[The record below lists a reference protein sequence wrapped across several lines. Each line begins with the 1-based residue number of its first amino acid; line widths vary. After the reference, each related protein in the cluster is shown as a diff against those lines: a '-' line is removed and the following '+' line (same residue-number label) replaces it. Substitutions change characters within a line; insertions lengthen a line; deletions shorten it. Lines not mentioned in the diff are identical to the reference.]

1 MREKLFVGQKVRRL
15 RIERGWKLEA
25 CAVKV
30 GVSPSYLSQ
39 IETNQRPVTERVLV
53 SLMEIFETG
62 AAAFDAGDDKRLV
75 ADLREA
81 TLDAAM
87 GHAPAPLSEIR
98 QVAIASPTL
107 AQQFLSLHRAY
118 RQLEQRLAAVDQALA
133 LDESSAVSAPL
144 PYEEV
149 RDYFH
154 YKDNYIHALDTA
166 AEAAAGLMAAE
177 GSPEQRFE
185 RWLAER
191 HGIRVNWSQ
200 DPDSG
205 VLRRYDAAARTVH
218 IDAVQPSSSRA
229 FQLAYQIASLEFG
242 ALIEAELAAAGLR
255 GPDAAAVCRVGLT
268 NYAAGAL
275 MMPYSRFQAAAQAT
289 RHDLERLQQ
298 HFQASLEQVCHRLSN
313 LQRPGQRGTPF
324 YFVRIDI
331 AGNITKRHSAT
342 PLQFARFGGAC
353 PLWNVHE
360 AFSRPGEFLTQVA
373 ETPDG
378 VRHLGIAISVVKRSG
393 SFDQPPRKYALGL
406 GCEIH
411 HAHKVIYADGLDL
424 AGRATP
430 IGISCRIC
438 ERDDCRQRAFPALD
452 RSLRVPVDMREI
464 VPYRLESEPA
474 RTAGQPAGPQ

>member
-15 RIERGWKLEA
+15 RTERGWKLEA
-25 CAVKV
+25 CAARV

-53 SLMEIFETG
+53 SLMQIFETD
-62 AAAFDAGDDKRLV
+62 AAAFDAGADKRLV

-81 TLDAAM
+81 TLDAAL
-87 GHAPAPLSEIR
+87 GQAPAPLSEIR

-107 AQQFLSLHRAY
+107 ARQFLSLHRAY
-118 RQLEQRLAAVDQALA
+118 RRLEQRLAALDEAIA

-166 AEAAAGLMAAE
+166 AEAVAELMHTGADA
-177 GSPEQRFE
+177 PEARFE
-185 RWLAER
+185 RRLAER
-191 HGIRVNWSQ
+191 HGVRLERVY

-205 VLRRYDAAARTVH
+205 VLRRYDPASRTVY
-218 IDAVQPSSSRA
+218 IDAVQPSSTRA
-229 FQLAYQIASLEFG
+229 FQLAYQIAALEFG

-255 GPDAAAVCRVGLT
+255 GANAADVARIGLT

-275 MMPYSRFQAAAQAT
+275 MLPYSRFQAAAEAT

-324 YFVRIDI
+324 YFVRIDM

-406 GCEIH
+406 GCEIR
-411 HAHKVIYADGLDL
+411 HARKVIYADGLDL
-424 AGRATP
+424 AGRAVHV
-430 IGISCRIC
+430 GISCRIC

-452 RSLRVPVDMREI
+452 RSLHVPTDVREI
-464 VPYRLESEPA
+464 VPYRLE
-474 RTAGQPAGPQ
+474 T